1 MALPASTTEALP
13 RPRDEG
19 HLRRCWYR
27 RMIHVPAA
35 PVDVYA
41 VGCLYTTRQV
51 SIPLGDL
58 ETARPVCNSCRAE
71 GVFRPDEE

>member
-1 MALPASTTEALP
+1 MALSATVTEAHP
-13 RPRDEG
+13 RSRDEA

-27 RMIHVPAA
+27 RMIHVTATP
-35 PVDVYA
+35 DDLYA
-41 VGCLYTTRQV
+41 VECLYPTRQV

-71 GVFRPDEE
+71 GVFRPDAE

>member
-1 MALPASTTEALP
+1 MALPASMSDALP
-13 RPRDEG
+13 RPRADA

-27 RMIHVPAA
+27 RLIQVTVAS
-35 PVDVYA
+35 VEVYA
-41 VGCLYTTRQV
+41 VECLYPTRQV

>member
-1 MALPASTTEALP
+1 MALPATVTGPLP
-13 RPRDEG
+13 RPHHDA

-27 RMIHVPAA
+27 RLIQVTAA
-35 PVDVYA
+35 PAEVYA
-41 VGCLYTTRQV
+41 VECLYPTRQM

>member
-1 MALPASTTEALP
+1 
-13 RPRDEG
+13 
-19 HLRRCWYR
+19 
-27 RMIHVPAA
+27 MIHVPAV
-35 PVDVYA
+35 PLDVYA
-41 VGCLYTTRQV
+41 VECLYPTRQV